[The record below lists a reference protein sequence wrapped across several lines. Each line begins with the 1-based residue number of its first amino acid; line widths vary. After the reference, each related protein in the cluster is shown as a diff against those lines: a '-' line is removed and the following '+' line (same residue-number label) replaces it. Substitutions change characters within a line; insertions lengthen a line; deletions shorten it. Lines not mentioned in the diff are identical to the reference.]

1 MTLNFGNNIKQL
13 RLKRGLSQEKLAER
27 LGVVPQSVSK
37 WERNEGYPDITFLL
51 PLAEF
56 FEVSLDELMGR
67 DREKKEAT
75 ISEIL
80 EKIEEYRHN
89 GDHEAKN
96 RLIVEAYNEHPYDF
110 RIIDWYIVTLL
121 DVADVENNKREIED
135 LCFYILGECTI
146 EKCRYGAISSLVEL
160 YGRIGEYQK
169 ALEYAERLP
178 DMNCSREFERCCIFP
193 TGDERNFTQMA
204 NYINRGI
211 ENVLWFS
218 AQIASQRTKLDVS
231 DRIEIL
237 EKASLIGETV
247 FDKNDYCVC
256 HSVMADIH
264 LLLFRFYSQTKDYD
278 QALKS
283 LRKAFTHEKSIDEI
297 SNSVITQSSIILRG
311 NKYDMRKTYDG
322 CKCNGVWWLF
332 ERLQEKQNTFEY
344 YTDSNEYKNMLDEFK
359 PFAIEDKT

>member
-27 LGVVPQSVSK
+27 LGVAPQSVSK

-51 PLAEF
+51 SLADF

-67 DREKKEAT
+67 DREKKEAD
-75 ISEIL
+75 ILGIL

-96 RLIVEAYNEHPYDF
+96 KLIVEAYNEHPYDF

-121 DVADVENNKREIED
+121 DVADVVKNKKEIEE
-135 LCFYILGECTI
+135 LCFYILGECTL

-160 YGRIGEYQK
+160 YGKIGEYEK
-169 ALEYAERLP
+169 ALEFADRLP

-193 TGDERNFTQMA
+193 TSDERNFSQMA

-218 AQIASQRTKLDVS
+218 TQIAAWRTTLDVS
-231 DRIEIL
+231 ERIEIL
-237 EKASLIGETV
+237 EKASTIGDTV
-247 FDKNDYCVC
+247 YSENDYCVC
-256 HSVMADIH
+256 HSIMADIH
-264 LLLFRFYSQTKDYD
+264 LLLFRFYSQTKKYD

-283 LRKAFTHEKSIDEI
+283 LRRAFVHEKSIDEI
-297 SNSVITQSSIILRG
+297 SNSVVTQTSTILRG
-311 NKYDMRKTYDG
+311 NKFDMRKTYDG
-322 CKCNGVWWLF
+322 CKCNGIWWLF
-332 ERLQEKQNTFEY
+332 ERLQESQNIFEY
-344 YTDSNEYKNMLDEFK
+344 YSNSKEYKDILDEFRQ
-359 PFAIEDKT
+359 FAIEDKT